1 MQRVQLRRLGQ
12 KRLFGAKSQ
21 LNPMLRNLNRSSRQL
36 HSTANRLLEQLEPI
50 DPRQTYFDVFT
61 LPKQFKISA
70 PQLKRRFL
78 DLQRKVHPDAYAQ
91 AGEEQANR
99 AKLWSETVNR
109 AYKTLVSPLERAEYL
124 VSSL

>member
-1 MQRVQLRRLGQ
+1 
-12 KRLFGAKSQ
+12 
-21 LNPMLRNLNRSSRQL
+21 MLRHFARSSRHL
-36 HSTANRLLEQLEPI
+36 HITARRLLEHLEPI

-61 LPKQFKISA
+61 LPKQFKISS

-78 DLQRKVHPDAYAQ
+78 DLQRKVHPDSYAQ
-91 AGEEQANR
+91 AGDEQSNR

-124 VSSL
+124 VSSQ